1 MNFSQRM
8 RERAK
13 KNPKKIVFPEGTDIR
28 ILQAARIIKDDGLAA
43 GVTIL
48 GNPEQVKNLARQ
60 NNVSTE
66 GLTILDIHGSIDLER
81 FAEEYYELR
90 KHKGMNPEE
99 ARDEIREPLKFG
111 AMMVRLGLA
120 DAMVGGAVH
129 ATADLLR
136 AALTIIKPAPGTKT
150 ASSCFVMYLAGT
162 NWGADGHFIFSDCG
176 TNPDPTA
183 DELSEIAIS
192 AAQSCRDFLDA
203 EPVVAMLSFSSY
215 GSAQHAFVDKVKQAL
230 ELARRKEPSLLIDGE
245 MQADAALV
253 PEVAHAKVP
262 GSKVGG
268 RANVLI
274 FPDLNAGNIAYK
286 LVQRLAGAEAYGPLL
301 QGFAKPVS
309 DLSRGC
315 VVDDIVNAAAVT
327 LVQAQNTK

>member
-8 RERAK
+8 CKRAK
-13 KNPKKIVFPEGTDIR
+13 INPKSIVFPEGTDIR
-28 ILQAARIIKDDGLAA
+28 VLQAARIIMDEKMAL
-43 GVTIL
+43 GVTVL
-48 GNPEQVKNLARQ
+48 GNSEQVKNLAQQ
-60 NNVSTE
+60 NKIDLQ
-66 GLTILDIHGSIDLER
+66 GITILDPGQSSDTAR
-81 FAEEYYELR
+81 FTEEYYELR
-90 KHKGMNPEE
+90 KHKGLGKD
-99 ARDEIREPLKFG
+99 AAAAEILEPLKFA
-111 AMMVRLGLA
+111 AMMVRLGMA
-120 DAMVGGAVH
+120 DAMVGGAAH

-136 AALTIIKPAPGTKT
+136 AAITIIKTSPGTNT
-150 ASSCFVMYLAGT
+150 ASSCFVMYLPGT
-162 NWGADGHFIFSDCG
+162 NWGTDGHFIFSDCG
-176 TNPDPTA
+176 TIPDPNP
-183 DELSEIAIS
+183 EQLSEIAIS
-192 AAQSCRDFLDA
+192 AARSCRDFLDA

-215 GSAQHAFVDKVKQAL
+215 GSAEHPSVDKVKKAL
-230 ELARRKEPSLLIDGE
+230 ELTRQKQPSLLVDGE

-253 PEVAHAKVP
+253 PEVARTKVP

-274 FPDLNAGNIAYK
+274 FPDLNAGNIGYK

-315 VVDDIVNAAAVT
+315 VVEDIVNAAAVT